1 MVKNSVKPVKVL
13 FLIDSLPRGGKE
25 RRMVEL
31 LKSLLDTGGYEPVV
45 AILSGKVEYEE
56 IFQLGIPVHTVA
68 RKFSKDPR
76 LFMQLYQLC
85 RMERPDVIHSWGYM
99 SSVYV
104 IPAAKAMGIKL
115 VNAIVA
121 NAPKKI
127 GLSNKKYL
135 WAKLSF
141 PFSDLVVGNSQ
152 AGLRAYRAPGGRSQC
167 VYNGFDF
174 KRVPDASDPEEV
186 RDRLGIEQGQ
196 VVGMVGAF
204 HQRKDY
210 RTYLRAAIQLLEEGR
225 EASFLAIGD
234 GPLWKECAAMVPPR
248 FRSRMLLPGLR
259 RDVESLIQVFDV
271 GVLATNSL
279 VHGEGISNS
288 ILEYMALGKP
298 VVATDGGGTPEI
310 VENGRTGFL
319 VAPLN
324 PEEMAGKIAY
334 LLDHP
339 EKARQMGAEG
349 RRRIETE
356 FTISRMTERYMQIYR
371 DMA

>member
-1 MVKNSVKPVKVL
+1 MVKKTVRPVKVL

-31 LKSLLDTGGYEPVV
+31 LKGLLRHGGYEPAV
-45 AILSGKVEYEE
+45 AILSGKIQYEE
-56 IFQLGIPVHTVA
+56 IFDLGIPVHTIA
-68 RKFSKDPR
+68 RTFSKDPR
-76 LFMQLYQLC
+76 LFIRMYQLC
-85 RMERPDVIHSWGYM
+85 QKTKPDLIHSWGYM

-115 VNAIVA
+115 INAIVA
-121 NAPKKI
+121 NAPKKL

-141 PFSDLVVGNSQ
+141 PFSDLVIGNSR
-152 AGLRAYRAPGGRSQC
+152 AGLQVYRAPAQRSQC

-174 KRVPDASDPEEV
+174 SRIPESFSAEEV
-186 RDRLGIEQGQ
+186 RNNLNIPEGQ
-196 VVGMVGAF
+196 IVGMVGAF

-210 RTYLRAAIQLLEEGR
+210 STYIRAAIQLLEEGR
-225 EASFLAIGD
+225 PVSFLAIGD
-234 GPLWKECAAMVPPR
+234 GPLWKECAAMVPAR
-248 FRSRMLLPGLR
+248 FSNRIILPGLR
-259 RDVESLIQVFDV
+259 RDVESIIQAFDV

-310 VENGRTGFL
+310 VENGRTGLL
-319 VAPLN
+319 VSPLN
-324 PEEMAGKIAY
+324 PEEMAEKIAY

-339 EKARQMGAEG
+339 EKAREMGQEG
-349 RRRIETE
+349 RRIIETE
-356 FTISRMTERYMQIYR
+356 FTISRMTERYIDIYKS
-371 DMA
+371 MA